1 MGRATHLAL
10 VASLSLAGLSSPVG
24 AQTTVVTARQQRFFF
39 RGALGVGYGSFTS
52 ATSAGDFTL
61 AGVGA
66 LGNFAIGV
74 HLYRGL
80 AVHIDA
86 CAMSLVTPTVRVS
99 GRERPPASRADATS
113 TLSIIGGGLTWAEH
127 GGLLW
132 ASVSGGVAVLGV
144 EIPAAMTTATGGTTP
159 TFGLTQLGWGLNVL
173 VGKDWPIVYG
183 WRVGGALHGI
193 FAQMADQ
200 ADMGGS
206 APTWANVGAGVSLT
220 VSDR

>member
-1 MGRATHLAL
+1 MVT
-10 VASLSLAGLSSPVG
+10 SLSLAALSPSAS
-24 AQTTVVTARQQRFFF
+24 AQTTVLSARQQRFFF

-52 ATSAGDFTL
+52 GTARGDFTL

-86 CAMSLVTPTVRVS
+86 CAMSLVTPAVRIAGVD
-99 GRERPPASRADATS
+99 RPSASRADATS
-113 TLSIIGGGLTWAEH
+113 TMSIIGGGLTWAERD
-127 GGLLW
+127 GLLW

-144 EIPAAMTTATGGTTP
+144 EIPATMATATGNATP
-159 TFGLTQLGWGLNVL
+159 TFGLTQLGWGLNLL

-183 WRVGGALHGI
+183 WRVGGALHAI
-193 FAQMADQ
+193 FSQMADQ
-200 ADMGGS
+200 TYMGS
-206 APTWANVGAGVSLT
+206 TPTWANLGAGLSLT
-220 VSDR
+220 VTDR